1 MLVLLPPS
9 EGKTSPRRGKPL
21 DLEALSF
28 ESLTATRERVLDAL
42 VALARSKPDRAL
54 EVLGLSPRQTD
65 EVARDAALE
74 TAPTAA
80 AGSVYTGV
88 LYDALDAQTLTLADR
103 DWAAGNVLVH
113 SALFGPIGALDPIP
127 AYRLSTTSRLP
138 GLALKQHWGP
148 RIAAVLAGETGLVLD
163 LRSAGYV
170 GLGAAPARTGSVLLR
185 VVTETPDGHVR
196 ALNHF
201 NKTAK
206 GRFTRA
212 LIRSAPELATVAEL
226 LEWAPGAGF
235 TVRAAGPATLEL
247 LDDAPLASALA

>member
-1 MLVLLPPS
+1 MLLLLPPS
-9 EGKTSPRRGKPL
+9 ETKRTGGTGEPL
-21 DLEALSF
+21 DLNHLRYP
-28 ESLTATRERVLDAL
+28 SLNSQRRVLVREL
-42 VALARSKPDRAL
+42 RSLARNPEAMMAALKLGRTQAGEVAHNRAL
-54 EVLGLSPRQTD
+54 T
-65 EVARDAALE
+65 
-74 TAPTAA
+74 TAPTMAA
-80 AGSVYTGV
+80 LDRYTGV

-170 GLGAAPARTGSVLLR
+170 SLGAAPSRTGSVLLR
-185 VVTETPDGHVR
+185 VVTETPDGQVR

-212 LIRSAPELATVAEL
+212 LIRSAPDLGSVDDL
-226 LEWAPGAGF
+226 LGWASGAGF
-235 TVRAAGPATLEL
+235 TVRTTGPAALEL
-247 LDDAPLASALA
+247 LDDAPLAAALS